1 MALSIYFSASENSPI
16 LSNKLECSISNTI
29 EKALEEIFNETI
41 NLSEEITVLL
51 SPAAAS
57 FDQFTNFEKR
67 GQIFKKLVLKMWS
80 T

>member
-1 MALSIYFSASENSPI
+1 MKFFLLLGYHSFNLDVSIEENDDS
-16 LSNKLECSISNTI
+16 S
-29 EKALEEIFNETI
+29 LEEIFNETT

-57 FDQFTNFEKR
+57 FDQFENFEKR
-67 GQIFKKLVLKMWS
+67 GQIFKKIVLKMWG